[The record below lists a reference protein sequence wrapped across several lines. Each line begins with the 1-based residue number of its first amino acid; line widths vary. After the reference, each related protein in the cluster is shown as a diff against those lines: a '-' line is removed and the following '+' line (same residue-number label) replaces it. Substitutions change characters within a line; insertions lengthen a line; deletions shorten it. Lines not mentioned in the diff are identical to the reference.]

1 MVVLLVFLNKKSV
14 NSRKRTQ
21 SENNYIKKSQ
31 ESNLEKS
38 GNIFQLYLWQPWL
51 YFMKLKSV
59 VIIYILNV
67 SVIHGIKKL

>member
-1 MVVLLVFLNKKSV
+1 MVVLLVILNKKSV

-38 GNIFQLYLWQPWL
+38 GNIFQLYLWQP
-51 YFMKLKSV
+51 
-59 VIIYILNV
+59 
-67 SVIHGIKKL
+67 